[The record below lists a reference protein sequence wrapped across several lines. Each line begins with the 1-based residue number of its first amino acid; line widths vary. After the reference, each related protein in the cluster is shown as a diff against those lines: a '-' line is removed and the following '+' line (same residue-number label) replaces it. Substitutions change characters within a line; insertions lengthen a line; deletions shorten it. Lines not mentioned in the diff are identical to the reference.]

1 MQKLISIPL
10 LILYLAVSIGIQGV
24 NHFCQGDLVSMALYG
39 ETKDADCGE
48 MNCCDLPI
56 SEEKDQC
63 CTDVQFVVL
72 YESERSLALASN
84 SEELKPSIQTVVPF
98 SNLLMDDQVEWQ
110 PTLDRSVDPTSP
122 TDVPIYLRNQSLIFY
137 G

>member
-10 LILYLAVSIGIQGV
+10 LILYPAVSIGIQGV
-24 NHFCQGDLVSMALYG
+24 NHFCQGDLVSMVLYG
-39 ETKDADCGE
+39 ETKEADCGE

-72 YESERSLALASN
+72 YESERSLALTSN
-84 SEELKPSIQTVVPF
+84 GFELNLPVHEALSF
-98 SNLLMDDQVEWQ
+98 SSLLMDDVVNGN
-110 PTLDRSVDPTSP
+110 PPMTPKTSNHIPTS
-122 TDVPIYLRNQSLIFY
+122 VPIYLRNQSLIFY